1 MDTSLFIMK
10 NLSRNTLQSG
20 LNLLYIIKQYKQ
32 HHLCYVVMSLS
43 AYIPMH
49 IQCIT
54 TDFGKVAFMFLIP
67 IFFTASKFTMA
78 LQVVK
83 FTGTLKNDKMV

>member
-1 MDTSLFIMK
+1 
-10 NLSRNTLQSG
+10 
-20 LNLLYIIKQYKQ
+20 
-32 HHLCYVVMSLS
+32 MSLS